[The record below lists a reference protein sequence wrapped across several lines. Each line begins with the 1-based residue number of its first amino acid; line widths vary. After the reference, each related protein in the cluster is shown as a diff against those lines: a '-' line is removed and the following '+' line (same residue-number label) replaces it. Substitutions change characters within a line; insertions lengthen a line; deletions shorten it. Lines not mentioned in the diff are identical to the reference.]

1 MSAAVESR
9 MLSYKCF
16 HTGPVSLR
24 DSNARQPFFLV
35 MAPSSSAG
43 ETHRNPAKRQTT
55 PKSDKE
61 HALHQEQRRR
71 KFLHKVRE
79 KGEDKKWDHRGQ
91 QILREDF
98 LAVERHWIESK
109 YRSAPPPLTCPED
122 EDLKDMK
129 TDDAHDDGMI
139 DQVLS
144 QENEK
149 VDALISL
156 FEERS
161 DQPRRGPNKP
171 VDDGS
176 DDEKY
181 DSIFLDLLTST
192 SNEELPQTGYETPAT
207 EAMDMS
213 GG

>member
-1 MSAAVESR
+1 
-9 MLSYKCF
+9 
-16 HTGPVSLR
+16 
-24 DSNARQPFFLV
+24 

-43 ETHRNPAKRQTT
+43 ETHQNPNLRQIT
-55 PKSDKE
+55 PKNDQE
-61 HALHQEQRRR
+61 NTVQQEQRRR
-71 KFLHKVRE
+71 KFLHKVRQ

-98 LAVERHWIESK
+98 LASERHWMESQ

-122 EDLKDMK
+122 DELKD
-129 TDDAHDDGMI
+129 TTLDHEHDDEMI

-144 QENEK
+144 QENQD

-156 FEERS
+156 FEEHS
-161 DQPRRGPNKP
+161 DQTRHAIDKP
-171 VDDGS
+171 GDDGS

-181 DSIFLDLLTST
+181 DSIFLDLLSST
-192 SNEELPQTGYETPAT
+192 SNGRLSKISHEVPVG
-207 EAMDMS
+207 EAMDTS